1 MPVNANFPPLTV
13 ENYKLLPETGPRY
26 QLIQGDLYMAPA
38 PNRFHQ
44 EISRNLQFELHS
56 YLKRNPIGKLF
67 NAPFGVYLD
76 EINVFQPDIIIV
88 LNERLGILTEEGAEG
103 APHLVIEI
111 LSPKTRRLDLVNKKQ
126 EYARAGVKELWII
139 DPEPRTIMIHHLLST
154 ESKRSGRSIKRIH
167 SQPSCCRDSTWSWQR
182 FSRDERERLKNRSQV
197 LVKRMVMLSVARPG
211 AARSAI
217 SLLPWEHQLEI
228 WTSS

>member
-13 ENYKLLPETGPRY
+13 ENYKLLPESGPRY

-67 NAPFGVYLD
+67 DAPFDVYLD

-88 LNERLGILTEEGAEG
+88 LNDRLGILTEQGADG
-103 APHLVIEI
+103 APEIVIEI
-111 LSPKTRRLDLVNKKQ
+111 LSPKTRRLDLVNKKL

-139 DPEPRTIMIHHLLST
+139 DPEPRAIMIHQFATDGVEKIRQVNEEDTLST
-154 ESKRSGRSIKRIH
+154 
-167 SQPSCCRDSTWSWQR
+167 D
-182 FSRDERERLKNRSQV
+182 
-197 LVKRMVMLSVARPG
+197 
-211 AARSAI
+211 
-217 SLLPWEHQLEI
+217 LLPGFNLAVETIFER
-228 WTSS
+228 

>member
-1 MPVNANFPPLTV
+1 MPVNTNFPPLTV

-67 NAPFGVYLD
+67 DAPFDVYLD
-76 EINVFQPDIIIV
+76 ETNVFQPDIIIV

-103 APHLVIEI
+103 APDLVVEI

-126 EYARAGVKELWII
+126 EYARAGVNELWVI
-139 DPEPRTIMIHHLLST
+139 DPEPRTIIIHQFALDGVERIRQVDEGDTLST
-154 ESKRSGRSIKRIH
+154 
-167 SQPSCCRDSTWSWQR
+167 D
-182 FSRDERERLKNRSQV
+182 
-197 LVKRMVMLSVARPG
+197 
-211 AARSAI
+211 
-217 SLLPWEHQLEI
+217 LLPGFNLAAETIFER
-228 WTSS
+228 